1 MSSCRAL
8 CSCALTVLI
17 ALGGMSAAAQDRS
30 AEPGPLEKRANPIT
44 LENPIPRRIYFVMPQ
59 NPPELGTT
67 IARAVVTLR
76 ITLDESGR
84 VGEAR
89 QTCCDLVS
97 QDSARGSDIG
107 AFVRVSLLAVRQWLY
122 DPPAQPPIAFD
133 VTLAFGPGE
142 PQLIRHATT
151 TFPYFGAPPQPRPS
165 VAPDTVTWE
174 SGAVRVGGNLKPP
187 LKVRH
192 VAPEYPEDAQEARVQ
207 GAVIAEI
214 RIGPDGRVADVRVV
228 RSIPLLD
235 EAAVDAVRQWE
246 FEPTFVGDLAV
257 PVLMTVTVQFTL
269 S

>member
-17 ALGGMSAAAQDRS
+17 ALGGTSAAAQDRA

-107 AFVRVSLLAVRQWLY
+107 AFVAFRSSRSDSGCTTRLPNRRSRSTSPWPLV
-122 DPPAQPPIAFD
+122 PANRSS
-133 VTLAFGPGE
+133 FGM
-142 PQLIRHATT
+142 PQRHSQISA
-151 TFPYFGAPPQPRPS
+151 PRPS
-165 VAPDTVTWE
+165 H
-174 SGAVRVGGNLKPP
+174 G
-187 LKVRH
+187 
-192 VAPEYPEDAQEARVQ
+192 
-207 GAVIAEI
+207 
-214 RIGPDGRVADVRVV
+214 
-228 RSIPLLD
+228 
-235 EAAVDAVRQWE
+235 RQWRR
-246 FEPTFVGDLAV
+246 TR
-257 PVLMTVTVQFTL
+257 
-269 S
+269 